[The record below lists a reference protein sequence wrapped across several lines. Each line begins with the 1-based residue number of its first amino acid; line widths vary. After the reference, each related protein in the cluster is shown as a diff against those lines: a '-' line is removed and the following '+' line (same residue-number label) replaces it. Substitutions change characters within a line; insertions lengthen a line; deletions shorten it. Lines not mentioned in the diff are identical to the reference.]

1 MTPCLPWPRTDKT
14 LHSDSP
20 LTPTPLPAR
29 VPAPWR
35 HRGVSPHPPP
45 MRSCSVGVG
54 RGFCKVIVQTRVTGR
69 TGSSLTPPL
78 SHVGDRPAFRTE
90 SPVSRETSRS
100 LRVGVVVCPAEEPPR
115 ISFSHGAIQISL
127 PSQNEQAAQSFQTC
141 PLKTLQ
147 NLMCGKPFFSAED
160 QRVPPPDT
168 RQPPGSLLGGGL
180 GRLRGGR
187 FRLEPRLTSSQS

>member
-1 MTPCLPWPRTDKT
+1 MTPCLPWPRTDET

-29 VPAPWR
+29 VPAPRR

-45 MRSCSVGVG
+45 MRSCSIGVG
-54 RGFCKVIVQTRVTGR
+54 RGFCKVIVQIRVTGR
-69 TGSSLTPPL
+69 TGRSLTPPL

-90 SPVSRETSRS
+90 SPVSQETSRS
-100 LRVGVVVCPAEEPPR
+100 LRAGIVVCPAEEPPR

-141 PLKTLQ
+141 PLKTYT
-147 NLMCGKPFFSAED
+147 KP
-160 QRVPPPDT
+160 RVWKTVLFCRRST
-168 RQPPGSLLGGGL
+168 RPSTRHAAAARVLARRRTWSPAGWP
-180 GRLRGGR
+180 
-187 FRLEPRLTSSQS
+187 FPT